1 MEQLHLAFKKL
12 FSFYV
17 IFSVCFVMV
26 FGVLVQAT
34 NAQTTQQPQTQ
45 TQTQT
50 QAQPQTQG
58 ASYVNGPQQKQ
69 GLTFS
74 QQGAVNG
81 VASCAASI
89 VGSVLSNVVGQL
101 VGKLAG
107 TDTYTRVGMTSSNT
121 VAEGGDSNGTFPS
134 LNSIGYCVINAVL
147 EYITQATIDWI
158 NSGFDGN
165 PAFVED
171 PEKFFGDIAQT
182 ESANFLQE
190 VVKGSTGIDVCKPFR
205 LQIVTGLSGGAR
217 GSQYARQSRCGFD
230 DMKAALGNSG
240 VNFDYQAY
248 TSGKAEYSGS
258 LNVWREVTQNDQNN
272 FLGSYFLAQAELDAR
287 LAIKENTATLDLTMG
302 RGFLSVKSC
311 TKDSTLTDS
320 NGNTVPV
327 KGTCRTTTPGGL
339 IEDQVNRALGAGRDR
354 LLLADKFDQI
364 VTALVNQLIK
374 TAFSELLQ

>member
-74 QQGAVNG
+74 QQGAANG
-81 VASCAASI
+81 VAACAAS
-89 VGSVLSNVVGQL
+89 VVGGVVSQL
-101 VGKLAG
+101 TLGLFKTTNTQFFRNVQ
-107 TDTYTRVGMTSSNT
+107 TFSNQD
-121 VAEGGDSNGTFPS
+121 VARAGGDTGWPPS
-134 LNSIGYCVINAVL
+134 LDSIGYCIINAVL

-182 ESANFLQE
+182 ESANFLQQ
-190 VVKGSTGIDVCKPFR
+190 VVKGSTGIDVCQPFR

-240 VNFDYQAY
+240 VDFDYQAY
-248 TSGKAEYSGS
+248 TSGTAEYSGS
-258 LNVWREVTQNDQNN
+258 LNVWREVTQNDKNN